1 MAYQIFSEGNDS
13 GWNKIYYRIEY
24 ETSRNGTNVG
34 IRWKI
39 NWSIARGYFYGYNIN
54 ASVWTKGTN
63 FGRIIKGVNPT
74 TGGGEA
80 LFPEDG
86 GFYWFNNGYTDNAI
100 TGCRIIIN
108 STNGGNATY
117 DTGSDRTVYAPTGFV
132 PSTIL
137 SSIDFNIGNDIKIT
151 IDDITNIN
159 YNYVLSLDVKKNDGT
174 WQNIASV
181 ETSNKNYEWNL
192 EQYSNTL
199 YSLLST
205 RNSAEARMNLTTKFS
220 SETIGITQKAGTVY
234 VTNSN
239 PDVPLVSL
247 APTSGTSTVITETDI
262 VAGFG
267 PYNPDSNLFVLYKP
281 ASLIA
286 KNGATIEKLIIEA
299 NGETEIINI
308 GGV

>member
-13 GWNKIYYRIEY
+13 GWNKLHYKIEY
-24 ETSRNGTNVG
+24 ETARNGTNVG

-39 NWSIARGYFYGYNIN
+39 SWSIANKYWFGYNIN

-63 FGRIIKGVNPT
+63 YGRIIKNVSPT
-74 TGGGEA
+74 TGNGES
-80 LFPEDG
+80 LFPTDG

-100 TGCRIIIN
+100 SGCRIIIN
-108 STNGGNATY
+108 STNGGNANY

-132 PSTIL
+132 PSSIL
-137 SSIDFNIGNDIKIT
+137 SNINFNIGNNLKIV

-159 YNYVLSLDVKKNDGT
+159 YNYILSLDVKKADGN
-174 WQNIASV
+174 WQNISTV
-181 ETSNKNYEWNL
+181 ETNNKNDVWNL

-199 YSLLST
+199 YNLLST
-205 RNSAEARMNLTTKFS
+205 RNTAEIRINLTTKFNN
-220 SETIGITQKAGTVY
+220 ETIGTTQKTGTVY
-234 VTNSN
+234 VTDSN
-239 PDVPLVSL
+239 PNAPLVSL
-247 APTSGTSTVITETDI
+247 APFTGTGTVITEIDI

-267 PYNPDSNLFVLYKP
+267 PYAPDSNLFILYNP
-281 ASLIA
+281 SSLIA

-299 NGETEIINI
+299 NGQTEIINI